1 MDRYRVQGVCMSGP
15 VREGGTGR
23 GCSDGLTFGCCGQ
36 IAKGKRARDLTIYNT
51 YNGMT
56 N

>member
-1 MDRYRVQGVCMSGP
+1 MDRYRVYMLVRARA
-15 VREGGTGR
+15 REGGTGR
-23 GCSDGLTFGCCGQ
+23 GCSDGLTCGCGGQ
-36 IAKGKRARDLTIYNT
+36 IAKGKSARDLTIYNT